1 MEKMKKMKFINEIYE
16 IKVMLEEEGIIY
28 IMYR

>member
-28 IMYR
+28 IM